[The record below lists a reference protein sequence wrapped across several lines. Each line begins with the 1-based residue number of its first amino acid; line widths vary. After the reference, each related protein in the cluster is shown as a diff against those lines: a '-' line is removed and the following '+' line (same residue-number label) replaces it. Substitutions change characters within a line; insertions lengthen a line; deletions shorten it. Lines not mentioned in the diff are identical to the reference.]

1 MNKTQMDY
9 IAAYNRVA
17 YWNAIA
23 GNTNWTITKI
33 DQQVEYV
40 ESEIGELE
48 VSNRTLFESSE
59 DKLEAII
66 DDIADIFV
74 TASFLHY
81 MTSGGLCPLYS
92 MDLNHVDRLETY
104 AYNELARG
112 MTAWNA
118 LNRVYAVYE
127 DFDIILAISKVMD
140 SNFTKMI
147 PLEFAGAIED
157 AKAYFDKELGACE
170 YYIHQSGGFVTFKR
184 RADDKIMKPANWFKK
199 PNNLKECIFKGN
211 NKRGV

>member
-1 MNKTQMDY
+1 MDY

-17 YWNAIA
+17 YWNTIA

-33 DQQVEYV
+33 DQQAEYV

-48 VSNRTLFESSE
+48 VSNRARFESSD
-59 DKLEAII
+59 DKLESII
-66 DDIADIFV
+66 DDISDIFV
-74 TASFLHY
+74 TSSFLHY
-81 MTSGGLCPLYS
+81 MTSGGLCPIYA
-92 MDLNHVDRLETY
+92 MDLNHVDRIETY
-104 AYNELARG
+104 AYNNLARG

-127 DFDIILAISKVMD
+127 DFDIILAINKVMD

-147 PLEFAGAIED
+147 PLEFTDAIEE
-157 AKAYFDKELGACE
+157 AKTYFDKELGVGE
-170 YYIHQSGGFVTFKR
+170 YNIHQNNGFAVFKR
-184 RADDKIMKPANWFKK
+184 RSDDKIMKPVNWFKK
-199 PNNLKECIFKGN
+199 PNNLKECILKSD